1 MEYSK
6 DFFILGTPVSTEIG
20 ECHFIKLKD
29 YPQYVNDLSQIA
41 QSKEEI
47 IYNFQNQNKFGQLDN
62 LINDLNASSLLDIVN
77 VMEQLKNAYLRVFK
91 KVFNNSDVFASIN
104 EDNFYRVRK
113 LIMDMHCIR
122 EAKVSKNPELE
133 RFNQKSRALK
143 SENKTDFSDLVTCV
157 VQFTGYSAA
166 DVLDLTLPQLH
177 SHFFRGAA
185 FLNNH
190 AAVIFSTVSPDAAKN
205 IGSWSQ
211 HIDLFEEEK
220 HYITDDEA
228 RKLEKLFSD

>member
-1 MEYSK
+1 M
-6 DFFILGTPVSTEIG
+6 
-20 ECHFIKLKD
+20 
-29 YPQYVNDLSQIA
+29 
-41 QSKEEI
+41 
-47 IYNFQNQNKFGQLDN
+47 
-62 LINDLNASSLLDIVN
+62 
-77 VMEQLKNAYLRVFK
+77 
-91 KVFNNSDVFASIN
+91 
-104 EDNFYRVRK
+104 
-113 LIMDMHCIR
+113 
-122 EAKVSKNPELE
+122 SKNPELE